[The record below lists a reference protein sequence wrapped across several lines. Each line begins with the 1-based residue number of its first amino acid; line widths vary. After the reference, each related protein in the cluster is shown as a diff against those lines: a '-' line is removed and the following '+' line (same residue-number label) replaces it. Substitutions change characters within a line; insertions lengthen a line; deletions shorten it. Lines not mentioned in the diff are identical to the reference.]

1 MSNATVKWR
10 QFVEYVTE
18 GSNATVRWQVMM
30 ARGPTQGHAEQCAEQ
45 HAATLEQ
52 RGGQLLD
59 HHLANRDASI
69 SNDESL
75 PKSDLSALA
84 VKWPE
89 SLPKSDLSALATSRS
104 SLGEVG
110 GGKAGAFLGSGEN
123 ETRRGGAAKQKQDM
137 ELQPYVEETREAPET
152 QADDDAVVVCVC
164 VCVCGREG
172 TREVRRR
179 RSSSSSRNAVYSCLR
194 MGRSE

>member
-1 MSNATVKWR
+1 
-10 QFVEYVTE
+10 
-18 GSNATVRWQVMM
+18 M

-69 SNDESL
+69 SND
-75 PKSDLSALA
+75 
-84 VKWPE
+84 VPE